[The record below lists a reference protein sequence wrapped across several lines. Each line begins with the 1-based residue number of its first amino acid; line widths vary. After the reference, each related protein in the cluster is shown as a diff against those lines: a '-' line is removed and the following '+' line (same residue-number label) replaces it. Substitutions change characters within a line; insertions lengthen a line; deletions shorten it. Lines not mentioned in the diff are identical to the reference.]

1 MEILDQ
7 FTIPVSGL
15 GDGLHGF
22 DFQVDAEFFRQFQ
35 GSPVEVADVKVHLDF
50 DKRPD
55 LYVMTFQFEG
65 TVNVTCDR
73 CLGQFDLPIEDE
85 QGLLVKFDDKEWEE
99 TEVIYILRGTQQLN
113 VARYI
118 YEFVNFAVPIT
129 KTHDEA
135 GESCDPE
142 MLKFLS
148 EPEEEEEEAEPK
160 NNPFG
165 DALRGL
171 NFEN

>member
-1 MEILDQ
+1 MEILDH

-15 GDGLHGF
+15 RDGLHGF
-22 DFQVDAEFFRQFQ
+22 DFKVDSEFFQQFE
-35 GSPVEVADVKVHLDF
+35 GSLVEQADVRVHLDF

-55 LYVMTFQFEG
+55 MFVMTFQFEG

-73 CLGQFDLPIEDE
+73 CLGQFDLPVEDTQE
-85 QGLLVKFDDKEWEE
+85 LMVKFDDKEWEE
-99 TEVIYILRGTQQLN
+99 TEVIYILYGTQQLN

-118 YEFVNFAVPIT
+118 YEFVNLAVPIT

-148 EPEEEEEEAEPK
+148 ESEAEEEEPT
-160 NNPFG
+160 NNPLG
-165 DALRGL
+165 DALKGY